1 MKITQLKFQISNYTG
16 VKEHGL
22 GAWAKDHDKC
32 ENELYSAD
40 DVEECVNDTLHLIE
54 KEGREIVDVRTDF
67 VTVAG
72 HNNGGCNTILEYV
85 TILYK

>member
-1 MKITQLKFQISNYTG
+1 MKIAHLKFQISNYTG
-16 VKEHGL
+16 VKERGL
-22 GAWAKDHDKC
+22 GAWAKDHDECGK
-32 ENELYSAD
+32 ELYSTD

-54 KEGREIVDVRTDF
+54 KEGHEIVDVRTDF

>member
-22 GAWAKDHDKC
+22 GAWAKDHDECGK
-32 ENELYSAD
+32 ELYSAD

-67 VTVAG
+67 VTIAG
-72 HNNGGCNTILEYV
+72 HNNGGCNTVLEYV